1 MRKGGK
7 MKGFA
12 KMVMSIRPAVFI
24 LLIIMFFLPFA
35 EIKCDSTVIT
45 EIKGIEFVT
54 GKEIKSPSEKKVETE
69 KKMDPD
75 IYAIIAFAAAVIG
88 LLLSFI
94 SNKFVNILNG
104 LISFTGMVML
114 LLMKNNL
121 DTQVINSEESF
132 GLITISY
139 KFGFWIAFA
148 LFLGYGLVTLSV
160 ELTKGKR

>member
-1 MRKGGK
+1 

-75 IYAIIAFAAAVIG
+75 IYAIIAFTAAVIG

-148 LFLGYGLVTLSV
+148 LFLAYGLVTLSV